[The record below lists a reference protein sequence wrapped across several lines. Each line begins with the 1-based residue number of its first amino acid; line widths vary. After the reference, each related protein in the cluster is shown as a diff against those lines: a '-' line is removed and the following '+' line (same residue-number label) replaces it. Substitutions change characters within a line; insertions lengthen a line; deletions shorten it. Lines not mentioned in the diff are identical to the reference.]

1 MADHRR
7 MRFINTGPC
16 HLLLLSSWLKQLSRS
31 SSQAD
36 LPALLC
42 CKRTKAASTQA
53 VGASPPLACRQITFH
68 TKLAA
73 SEIRSAHL
81 ERLIRPRWSA
91 VRGCCG
97 RCARQVRHLG
107 LHKRQQKKAEQS
119 ALKQAILGAH
129 TQVLASDWAAA
140 GRAPCWRPAR
150 CLWGALCSWLA
161 RRECMCAAHA
171 GLDAP
176 SAPGPPRF
184 PPAQGTACSGSRAYR
199 FGPAVDTDMRKSIG
213 RPSRPA
219 ELPGARPICAAAAW
233 AACAALPT
241 CRRRALRSCRR
252 APT

>member
-1 MADHRR
+1 

-16 HLLLLSSWLKQLSRS
+16 HLLLLPSWLKQLSRS

-42 CKRTKAASTQA
+42 CKPTKAASTQA

-81 ERLIRPRWSA
+81 ERLLRPRWSA

-129 TQVLASDWAAA
+129 TQVLASDWGAA

-150 CLWGALCSWLA
+150 PQAAACVLPTLA
-161 RRECMCAAHA
+161 WTHPAPPVRLDFRLRKVQPAPAAEHTASGQPWTLTCGKASAGRA
-171 GLDAP
+171 GLRSCP
-176 SAPGPPRF
+176 APGPYAQPLPGLPVQPS
-184 PPAQGTACSGSRAYR
+184 PPAGV
-199 FGPAVDTDMRKSIG
+199 GPYAHVGEPRLDDV
-213 RPSRPA
+213 
-219 ELPGARPICAAAAW
+219 
-233 AACAALPT
+233 
-241 CRRRALRSCRR
+241 
-252 APT
+252 